1 MGVLSLAGKKAVV
14 TGASGGIGF
23 AIASRF
29 AREGASVVLAGRTR
43 AKLEQSLAKL
53 QELGEPRAP
62 EQPSQLHRVHCLDVR
77 EMKEWEA
84 LVKEN
89 KEVDFLVNCAGQ
101 SQHSLFLRT
110 SEEVAQILLSSN
122 LQSIIF
128 GCKTVARQMAARR
141 AGGCIINVSSLLAY
155 KAAIGTSIYAAAK
168 AGQLGLSTAL
178 SQELAGHGIRVNA
191 VVPGYIDTD
200 MTEGLANKTELR
212 KKIPL
217 GRFGT
222 VSEVADAVAF
232 LAKNEYANNCI
243 LNLDGGLSAV

>member
-89 KEVDFLVNCAGQ
+89 VGLLSPTLVNFCSFCARAYCISHINFHCVSGE
-101 SQHSLFLRT
+101 SR
-110 SEEVAQILLSSN
+110 EAD
-122 LQSIIF
+122 IIY
-128 GCKTVARQMAARR
+128 CRR
-141 AGGCIINVSSLLAY
+141 R
-155 KAAIGTSIYAAAK
+155 
-168 AGQLGLSTAL
+168 ST
-178 SQELAGHGIRVNA
+178 
-191 VVPGYIDTD
+191 
-200 MTEGLANKTELR
+200 
-212 KKIPL
+212 
-217 GRFGT
+217 FW
-222 VSEVADAVAF
+222 
-232 LAKNEYANNCI
+232 
-243 LNLDGGLSAV
+243 